1 VQVLARDMER
11 WTKEYRVYL
20 NSADNLISALKNW
33 VAFDNI
39 LPRGFNLDY
48 QMWNEFFIHMGN
60 VSMKVFPVLEKT
72 IHAKCVEP
80 LEVRTYSSLPSCGR
94 SGLMVEI
101 V

>member
-1 VQVLARDMER
+1 
-11 WTKEYRVYL
+11 VYL
-20 NSADNLISALKNW
+20 NSANNLISALKNW